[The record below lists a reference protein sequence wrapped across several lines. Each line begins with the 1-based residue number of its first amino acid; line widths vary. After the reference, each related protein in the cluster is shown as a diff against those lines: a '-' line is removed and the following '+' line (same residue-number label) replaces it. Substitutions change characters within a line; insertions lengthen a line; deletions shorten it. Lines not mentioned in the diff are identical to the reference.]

1 MGNFIKVLGYAL
13 IPLIV
18 TIVIRSM
25 SGEKPKEKG
34 RVRFSKLFLVVGGI
48 VFLFIFTFFIIS
60 TFLGEPW
67 MSVVF
72 FAFLLLPVSLLM
84 LYFNFSIDYD
94 RDGFYHRNFWGVRRY
109 YHYKDITSGRRGV
122 NAYYLRIGKRKLTV
136 EILAVGSH
144 DFYQYAER
152 RYKSI
157 KGKKLPSIPTSKH
170 DIFNGK
176 ILDGGQIIGGY
187 IFCQVVVLALF
198 GFVIWLF
205 LVYDCSPDNMLM
217 TQESMVDFVSVDGDA
232 VLTSSDGTNY
242 KITIDPEFYDTET
255 VKNACDGRLLT
266 LYYRE
271 VNDEEDG
278 RWLRVV
284 AIREGED
291 YLLGFEAKRAHNL
304 RDMRVLILFMGGF
317 ELIFVLCFVGSVI
330 VGRNPVKYRKFVWLF
345 FKPCHIAP
353 QEEEQ

>member
-1 MGNFIKVLGYAL
+1 MENFIKVLGYAL

-34 RVRFSKLFLVVGGI
+34 RVRFSKLMLVTGVVG
-48 VFLFIFTFFIIS
+48 FLFFFTFFVLS
-60 TFLGEPW
+60 TVYGELWATIGFL
-67 MSVVF
+67 
-72 FAFLLLPVSLLM
+72 AFGLIDVLLLM
-84 LYFNFSIDYD
+84 IYFNFRIDYG
-94 RDGFYHRNFWGVRRY
+94 RDGFYYRNFWGVRRY

-122 NAYYLRIGKRKLTV
+122 NAYYLRLGKRKLTV
-136 EILAVGSH
+136 EIIAVGSH

-176 ILDGGQIIGGY
+176 ILDGGDIIVGYVFFQVIILVFAAIFLWFGLWGGES
-187 IFCQVVVLALF
+187 V
-198 GFVIWLF
+198 
-205 LVYDCSPDNMLM
+205 DN
-217 TQESMVDFVSVDGDA
+217 TTEVQESVVSFASVGDDA
-232 VLTSSDGTNY
+232 ILTTAEGTNY
-242 KITIDPEFYDTET
+242 KITLSPEYYDTEA
-255 VKNACDGRLLT
+255 VKNACDGRELT

-271 VNDEEDG
+271 VNDDEDG
-278 RWLRVV
+278 LTLCVA
-284 AIREGED
+284 AIRDGEE
-291 YLLGFEAKRAHNL
+291 YLLSFEDQRASDL
-304 RDMRVLILFMGGF
+304 RMTGVLLLLIGGV
-317 ELIFVLCFVGSVI
+317 ELIWVLLFVGTVI